1 MSRVGRNFRV
11 IASQYGFPFSLQGE
25 RIMKSRKLIGYVL
38 LCSVLLIMFTMAAAF
53 SFAAGND
60 KGNDRDNANCNAIG
74 NAKVIPPE
82 QNYEGLNYGEW
93 AARWWQWFFSTPY
106 ADGAHPIFDTTG
118 QYADIGQSGNVWF
131 LGGVS
136 WPNGGT
142 SLGGATRTIT
152 VPAGT
157 ALFFPI
163 VNSENNLVEAPGLTL
178 QELWS
183 TQNWLYPL
191 KNNNMYAT
199 VDGKKVTNLTDYLT
213 VSPVFGITLPDDN
226 VLFAWAIPGASAGYV
241 YPDVAAGYFLMLK
254 PLPIGAHTI
263 TFGVKNLDWSMDI
276 VYNVTVD

>member
-1 MSRVGRNFRV
+1 
-11 IASQYGFPFSLQGE
+11 
-25 RIMKSRKLIGYVL
+25 MKSRKLIGYVL
-38 LCSVLLIMFTMAAAF
+38 LCSVLLIMFTIAAAF

-60 KGNDRDNANCNAIG
+60 KDNANCNANG

-93 AARWWQWFFSTPY
+93 AAKWWQWFFSIPY
-106 ADGAHPIFDTTG
+106 DGGSHPLFDTSG
-118 QYADIGQSGNVWF
+118 LNADIGQSGNVWF
-131 LGGVS
+131 LGGLS
-136 WPNGGT
+136 WPNDGT
-142 SLGGATRTIT
+142 APPVGPVTRNIT

-163 VNSENNLVEAPGLTL
+163 VNSENNDKEAPGLTL
-178 QELWS
+178 QELWG

-226 VLFAWAIPGASAGYV
+226 VLSAWGIPDCLSGYV

-254 PLPIGAHTI
+254 PLPIGSHTI

-276 VYNVTVD
+276 VYNVTVN